1 MKSTAAAVVGLLVIA
16 AVASVVILASS
27 QQAQAG
33 PAGPISTY
41 PASWTSYCGGA
52 VGFLGFRMP
61 VFGDKT
67 TNDDIASGLFQL
79 LPNETLGRIYSAI
92 VNSTQFRT
100 ESAGHSWVTIF
111 WGLQEGRGS
120 AGAYREVVGQFLLL
134 SGGKPYT
141 VIQAEYDIDTF
152 VVGAQVIG
160 FVCG

>member
-1 MKSTAAAVVGLLVIA
+1 MTSTAAVVAGLLVIA

-27 QQAQAG
+27 QQARAG
-33 PAGPISTY
+33 PPGPISTY
-41 PASWTSYCGGA
+41 PASWTSYCGRP
-52 VGFLGFRMP
+52 GFLGFSMP

-67 TNDDIASGLFQL
+67 TTNDIASGLFQP

-92 VNSTQFRT
+92 VNSTQFKT
-100 ESAGHSWVTIF
+100 ESAGHSWVTIY

-152 VVGAQVIG
+152 AVGAQVIG